1 MTLKEIGNIKHIEF
15 NSEEERKKYIDWLEY
30 TQTEYY
36 VLSDGV
42 SYGDNGTV
50 WFLNI
55 VEQLFKSTPIF
66 NAERWL

>member
-1 MTLKEIGNIKHIEF
+1 MTLKEMGNVKHIEF

-55 VEQLFKSTPIF
+55 VEQLFLPVQDGEGYI
-66 NAERWL
+66 L

>member
-1 MTLKEIGNIKHIEF
+1 MTLKEMGNVKHIEF

-30 TQTEYY
+30 TKTEYY

-42 SYGDNGTV
+42 SCGDNGTV